1 MAIVSSIFEIH
12 VDACFPKKKIK
23 FITLKKTSFN
33 AHAILFNTN
42 LKSHSTAI
50 FIALDRSFSTKAEPV
65 LLYKMETSQEK

>member
-12 VDACFPKKKIK
+12 VDACFPKKIK
-23 FITLKKTSFN
+23 FITLKNTSFN

-50 FIALDRSFSTKAEPV
+50 FIALDLSF
-65 LLYKMETSQEK
+65 